1 MLNKRQGSTILE
13 VLIATLVVGTIL
25 TAVAASLTSSIKN
38 SSEAEYRKIATRLAQ
53 EGLEIVRKEKYIK
66 TWTDFKSSTSNIP
79 ALDSAWQCMSTE
91 SLAYSLPKPNITA
104 CPAITLSTP
113 PTSFYRGIQLS
124 IFGEGVKVRV
134 RVAWK
139 DGPYTRDVVLDQT
152 FREVVQ

>member
-13 VLIATLVVGTIL
+13 VLIATLVVGTVL
-25 TAVAASLTSSIKN
+25 TAVAASLTNSIKN

-66 TWTDFKSSTSNIP
+66 TWTSFKNDTSHIP
-79 ALDSAWQCMSTE
+79 AIDSAWQCMDTE
-91 SLAYSLPKPNITA
+91 SLAYTLPKVNITT
-104 CPAITLSTP
+104 CPPITLSNP

-124 IFGEGVKVRV
+124 ILGEGVKVRV
-134 RVAWK
+134 RVGWK
-139 DGPYTRDVVLDQT
+139 DGSNTRDVVLEQT